1 MESITQNK
9 SQSLAVLA
17 GVGLVAITALQFTAA
32 RFSLREDLT
41 AADIVI
47 LRFGGAAIAFL
58 PIFWRT
64 GWGKLKAL
72 GMRRAIAL
80 AMLAGLPYPLII
92 NQGLSLAPAS
102 HAAALC
108 PASIVLFTFLI
119 SRFVLGER
127 AKTATVLGIGA
138 VVAGLVLFVLPL
150 SGMPQDTLMG
160 DLLFVGSGALFA
172 LYGVLVRKW
181 MVPPVTATGAVV
193 LLSCLPLPLVHFF
206 APSGLGMASGAEIA
220 AQIVIQGF
228 LAGAAAIVL
237 FSFAATRLGP
247 QTASLFLPWTPI
259 ATAAIGVV
267 FLGEIP
273 NAQQFLGIVFLMGGM
288 LLPHV
293 GGVVKRPMFGS

>member
-1 MESITQNK
+1 MESIRQNK

-150 SGMPQDTLMG
+150 SRMPQDTLTG

-273 NAQQFLGIVFLMGGM
+273 NAQQFLGIGIMMGGM

-293 GGVVKRPMFGS
+293 GGVVKRPMFRS